1 MSERLNQ
8 IIKQFKDIQDGLL
21 WMGEN
26 FEKKIQKIK
35 DNEVFIRPEP
45 SIHSIA
51 ELIAHLT
58 AWRKDALHKIT
69 TGKGHLVDGMPE
81 NWPTN
86 TQLKEM
92 GWDTIWKEH
101 LKSRSSF
108 VNLLEKKQD
117 SFLNETYFDPEFNG
131 NYPYSFA
138 IEGILH
144 HEIYHLGQI
153 GLVVKLLKEKN

>member
-1 MSERLNQ
+1 
-8 IIKQFKDIQDGLL
+8 
-21 WMGEN
+21 
-26 FEKKIQKIK
+26 
-35 DNEVFIRPEP
+35 
-45 SIHSIA
+45 
-51 ELIAHLT
+51 
-58 AWRKDALHKIT
+58 
-69 TGKGHLVDGMPE
+69 LVDEMPE

-86 TQLKEM
+86 TQLKEK

-117 SFLNETYFDPEFNG
+117 SFLNETYFDPEFKG

-138 IEGILH
+138 IDGILH